1 MEAIVVLVLFL
12 LVVCGG
18 MTLMLAAGYQS
29 VEQDRA
35 HLTAAEQ
42 PAATPAAGVP
52 VLAEMPSFLQ
62 APIAPV
68 APLPAVSFVFD
79 DAMVSRLERH
89 VRIEQALV
97 AQFVHHPSVDNLY
110 RPTGAALHVH

>member
-1 MEAIVVLVLFL
+1 MEATVVLVLFL
-12 LVVCGG
+12 LVICGG
-18 MTLMLAAGYQS
+18 MTLMLAAGYSS
-29 VEQDRA
+29 VEKERA
-35 HLTAAEQ
+35 RRTATEQ
-42 PAATPAAGVP
+42 PSVKPAARVP

-62 APIAPV
+62 VPIAPV
-68 APLPAVSFVFD
+68 APLPAMSFVFD

-110 RPTGAALHVH
+110 RPTAAALHVH